1 MKRRLIPIYEL
12 EVWFSNDEADARA
25 FLKKHDCDPSFL
37 DDCLGVCHQWTDS
50 SGRGWRMMGVFDGK
64 AGTVAHESVHL
75 GLDILD
81 ACGVRE
87 VQGGS
92 QEALAFLVG
101 WIVAEMLRI
110 FPAK

>member
-1 MKRRLIPIYEL
+1 MKRRIVPIYEL
-12 EVWFSNDEADARA
+12 EVWFANDEADARA
-25 FLKKHDCDPSFL
+25 FLRKHGGDPEVM
-37 DDCLGVCHQWTDS
+37 DDCLGICHQWTDKN
-50 SGRGWRMMGVFDGK
+50 GRGWRLMGAFDGK
-64 AGTVAHESVHL
+64 VGTVAHEAVHL

-87 VQGGS
+87 VQGGN

>member
-1 MKRRLIPIYEL
+1 
-12 EVWFSNDEADARA
+12 
-25 FLKKHDCDPSFL
+25 
-37 DDCLGVCHQWTDS
+37 
-50 SGRGWRMMGVFDGK
+50 VFDGK
-64 AGTVAHESVHL
+64 VGTVAHEAVHL

-87 VQGGS
+87 VQGGN